1 MDALL
6 GNWNNGDAY
15 NNREDKGADW
25 ISDSPFWLKIDDDG
39 CDNNTNRH
47 DHVAQSVAISST
59 DIDISLIWCL
69 RVAVS
74 MVAFTVSMAFSLF
87 MIVVVTTQMVMS
99 LTLMKNWHLNE
110 IEEKTGNSGDKH
122 NLGIE
127 FWRIKDSVYGLLQ
140 KVEGDSNKE
149 NNTNEGSDDLGS
161 VPSIGKF
168 FASVFLREFKAEDGN
183 SKTNHICSKMCSIR
197 NNSNGAWKV
206 TTDGL
211 RNDEKYGNKWD

>member
-1 MDALL
+1 
-6 GNWNNGDAY
+6 
-15 NNREDKGADW
+15 
-25 ISDSPFWLKIDDDG
+25 
-39 CDNNTNRH
+39 
-47 DHVAQSVAISST
+47 
-59 DIDISLIWCL
+59 
-69 RVAVS
+69 
-74 MVAFTVSMAFSLF
+74 
-87 MIVVVTTQMVMS
+87 
-99 LTLMKNWHLNE
+99 MKNWHLNE

-122 NLGIE
+122 NLGFE

-183 SKTNHICSKMCSIR
+183 SKTNHICSKMCCIR